1 MELQTAV
8 EQLKT
13 LQAKMHAYYH
23 AMELIFYDSVT
34 AAPPETDVGR
44 GHTMGILS
52 EERHKLF
59 ANEQV
64 GELLA
69 YLASHK
75 GELDKQT
82 AREIEELQRDHA
94 MLSRVPVEEYVAY
107 TRLLNEADNKW
118 LKAKNASDFA
128 IFQPCLEKIVA
139 FSRKLAG
146 YYAPEKKPYDA
157 LLDQYERGA
166 TMESLDQFFSQLKAE
181 LIPLL
186 ERIEAAPQIDNS
198 LLQRPSP
205 IERQK
210 QLTQYL
216 MDIMSLDRRYAAVG
230 ETEHPFTVEFNKY
243 DVRITTHYYED
254 NLFSSLFSVIHEG
267 GHALYELNTADELMY
282 TCLGEGA
289 SSAIHESQS
298 RFYENI
304 IARSEPFLRFLLPK
318 LCELFPENYANV
330 DAENLYRAVVSVR
343 PSLTRIEAD
352 EITYPLHILV
362 RYELEKRLIGG
373 SLSVADLPGEWNRL
387 YQEYLG
393 VEVPDDRRGVL
404 QDVHWAGGSFG
415 YFPTYALGSAYGAQ
429 FLAAMQRD
437 IDVWGAT
444 AKGDLQPVTAWLK
457 EKIHRHGRMQ
467 LPADLIVHATGE
479 PFDPRYY
486 IEYLKEKY
494 AAVYQL

>member
-1 MELQTAV
+1 MELQAAV
-8 EQLKT
+8 EQLKK

-44 GHTMGILS
+44 GQTMGILS
-52 EERHKLF
+52 EERHKMF
-59 ANEQV
+59 ANAQV

-69 YLASHK
+69 FLAAHK
-75 GELDKQT
+75 SEVDQQT
-82 AREIEELQRDHA
+82 RREIEELQRDHE
-94 MLSRVPVEEYVAY
+94 MLSRVPIEEYVEY

-139 FSRKLAG
+139 FNRKFAG
-146 YYAPEKKPYDA
+146 YYHPDKNPYDA
-157 LLDQYERGA
+157 LLDQFERGA
-166 TMESLDQFFSQLKAE
+166 TMDSLDQFFRLLKAE
-181 LIPLL
+181 LVPLL
-186 ERIEAAPQIDNS
+186 ERIAAAPPIDNA
-198 LLQRPSP
+198 LLHLPSP
-205 IERQK
+205 VGQQK

-216 MDIMSLDRRYAAVG
+216 MDVMHLDRRYAAVG
-230 ETEHPFTVEFNKY
+230 ETEHPFTVNFNKY

-254 NLFSSLFSVIHEG
+254 NLFSSLFSVVHEG

-318 LCELFPENYANV
+318 LRELFPENYGGV
-330 DAENLYRAVVSVR
+330 DADQLYRAVVSVR

-362 RYELEKRLIGG
+362 RYELEKRLIEG

-387 YQEYLG
+387 YSEYLG
-393 VEVPDDRRGVL
+393 VTVPDDRRGVL
-404 QDVHWAGGSFG
+404 QDVHWSGGSFG

-429 FLAAMQRD
+429 FLTAMQRD
-437 IDVWGAT
+437 IDVWAAVG
-444 AKGDLQPVTAWLK
+444 KGDLQPVTAWLK
-457 EKIHRHGRMQ
+457 EKIHRHGRML
-467 LPADLIVHATGE
+467 LPADLIVSASGE
-479 PFDPRYY
+479 PFNPRYY
-486 IEYLKEKY
+486 IDYLKSKY
-494 AAVYQL
+494 QEVYNL